1 MNKPPFFPIATS
13 APTLELHD
21 ERVDLPTN
29 RAPTLEPHD
38 EEVEL
43 PTSTAEAQVVEGPAF
58 LKVQG
63 VIAIPESLQSNNSNN
78 GHTTTIKIKEPIQ
91 YFGICFYTVF
101 TIVWNG
107 IMLFTIN
114 ALGLVALFFPHTWIG
129 IYLIHFIFCLLFNS
143 TITTIT
149 SSTVNVR
156 VTPFSAGNPSKS
168 YALDDETVKGIRC
181 KRESHFKGNGG
192 TPLGGTFSHY
202 SYEVHIAREDGSSD
216 KVLAG
221 LKYVAEAQFVAQ
233 EIERIMSIRDNEKTY
248 VV

>member
-1 MNKPPFFPIATS
+1 MNKPPFFPLATS
-13 APTLELHD
+13 APPLELHD

-63 VIAIPESLQSNNSNN
+63 VIAIPESLQSNNSDN
-78 GHTTTIKIKEPIQ
+78 GHTTTIKIKWPIE
-91 YFGICFYTVF
+91 YFGICFLTVF

-107 IMLFTIN
+107 VIFITFD
-114 ALGLVALFFPHTWIG
+114 ALGLVALFIPHTWVG
-129 IYLIHFIFCLLFNS
+129 IYLIHFILCLLFNS

-181 KRESHFKGNGG
+181 
-192 TPLGGTFSHY
+192 TFDED

>member
-63 VIAIPESLQSNNSNN
+63 VITIPESLQSNNSDN

-91 YFGICFYTVF
+91 YIGFCFLAVF

-181 KRESHFKGNGG
+181 KR
-192 TPLGGTFSHY
+192 GTFDED

-233 EIERIMSIRDNEKTY
+233 EIERIMSIRDNEKT
-248 VV
+248 

>member
-21 ERVDLPTN
+21 EKVGLPSN

-63 VIAIPESLQSNNSNN
+63 VIAIPESLQSNNSDN
-78 GHTTTIKIKEPIQ
+78 GHTTTIKIKEPLQ
-91 YFGICFYTVF
+91 YIGICFLAVF

-107 IMLFTIN
+107 VMLFTLN

-129 IYLIHFIFCLLFNS
+129 IYLIHSIFCLLFNS

-181 KRESHFKGNGG
+181 KR
-192 TPLGGTFSHY
+192 GTFDED

-216 KVLAG
+216 TVLAG